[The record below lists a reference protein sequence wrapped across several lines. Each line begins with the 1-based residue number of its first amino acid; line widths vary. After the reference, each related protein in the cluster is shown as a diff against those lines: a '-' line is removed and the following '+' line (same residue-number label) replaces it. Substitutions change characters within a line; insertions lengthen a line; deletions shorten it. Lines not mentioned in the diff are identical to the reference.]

1 MGRLDNVLA
10 QLRREAA
17 SAGAAGYGSFEADGN
32 FEAVANFLVTKKGF
46 SRADARSMAAEAMNK
61 PGVMNAITAEMGPGG
76 LRGLSNTQTNGNVPG
91 RDVAAQLKLTVTRV
105 TANIVDAPL
114 PFAMFGV
121 LDMENGYRQA
131 LQGLLA
137 AGTVLTSV
145 DIGEGDGQ
153 PNAALFTYT
162 KGADVDTVR
171 VECSAAPYPNVLKST
186 LVDIFQV
193 GQVRVKLSD
202 RTQATQ
208 FDQGLFPVVRN
219 MWGRNS
225 ENNLTPADFFSP
237 EQFQEG
243 VIDVAVCQQDASR
256 SLGAAAAVDRFDLGR
271 QAAGEQ
277 PGKGECGRREVHEL
291 VFTIR
296 QVCG

>member
-114 PFAMFGV
+114 PFAMFGAQDYV
-121 LDMENGYRQA
+121 NGYRNTLTGQ
-131 LQGLLA
+131 LLP
-137 AGTVLTSV
+137 AGVTLVSVTGGEVSGKPNRVDFTYTDGVNSDVVEVTSSTYPYPSLLNSTSV
-145 DIGEGDGQ
+145 DLLRMSKIRMELSDNTQ
-153 PNAALFTYT
+153 AAQFRQDIQTVSNSPFGKGSTNKISATAFRRPDQFQAGIVDLDAVFEIDKETSIVSSILPVAGFEVTFNSFVEKFYRQIT
-162 KGADVDTVR
+162 KGH
-171 VECSAAPYPNVLKST
+171 
-186 LVDIFQV
+186 
-193 GQVRVKLSD
+193 
-202 RTQATQ
+202 
-208 FDQGLFPVVRN
+208 
-219 MWGRNS
+219 W
-225 ENNLTPADFFSP
+225 
-237 EQFQEG
+237 
-243 VIDVAVCQQDASR
+243 
-256 SLGAAAAVDRFDLGR
+256 
-271 QAAGEQ
+271 
-277 PGKGECGRREVHEL
+277 
-291 VFTIR
+291 
-296 QVCG
+296 